1 MTETVHYPD
10 GSRIMRGYANPG
22 NDGSN
27 PEFAEGWVR
36 KAIQLEVLVIR
47 IEAKCCSKIQQHRYA
62 AIALGR
68 L

>member
-27 PEFAEGWVR
+27 PEAWTPPSSRMFWPVT
-36 KAIQLEVLVIR
+36 KV
-47 IEAKCCSKIQQHRYA
+47 
-62 AIALGR
+62 AL
-68 L
+68 

>member
-10 GSRIMRGYANPG
+10 GSRVMRGYANSG

-27 PEFAEGWVR
+27 PEFAEGWFR
-36 KAIQLEVLVIR
+36 KAIQLEVLFIS
-47 IEAKCCSKIQQHRYA
+47 IEAKCCSKRRQHRYV
-62 AIALGR
+62 AIALGK